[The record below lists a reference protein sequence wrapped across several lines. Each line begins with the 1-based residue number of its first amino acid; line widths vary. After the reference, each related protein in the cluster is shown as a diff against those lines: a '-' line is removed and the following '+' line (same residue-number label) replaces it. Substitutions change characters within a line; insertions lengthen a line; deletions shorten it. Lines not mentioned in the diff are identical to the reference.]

1 VAVALVSVSALAYEV
16 LLTRL
21 LAMVHWHHLVATV
34 ISLAL
39 LGYGVSG
46 TFLTLIG
53 ERIVRLFP
61 LAFVS
66 SALLFSAAMLAA
78 VVFAQAIGLDP
89 QALEWQP
96 QQLLSLAGVYL
107 LLAVPFFAAANC
119 IGLALWR
126 YRAQIPRL
134 YAVDLLGAGIGVMA
148 VVAALRVWYP
158 EDGIYWASGLALSAA
173 VIAAFELAWYR
184 FRIAALAVGGVFATI
199 AWDPLAVNPAAYK
212 DLSRSLLVQGA
223 AIDAQATGV
232 AGVVTVVRND
242 VVPLR
247 SAPGLSLLATRL
259 PAEQR
264 AVFVDG
270 DAVGAL
276 TRRSAETGHW
286 ADLTSALPYA
296 LLERPKVL
304 VLNAGTGQ
312 GVMQALQLGAAAVT
326 ALDGNAALVDLLCQH
341 YRDYTRDLCG
351 DPAVHVEVAES
362 RAYLQAHPERYDL
375 IQLSAPA
382 DITGLNS
389 QLLSY
394 QLTEEA
400 FVSYLDH
407 LTPNGLLTLAVP
419 TRLPPRLTLR
429 LVATARQALAAAGVA
444 QPERHIAV
452 IRGWQRAELLVA
464 PQPLSAARSNA
475 VRVFART
482 RAFDLVW
489 LPGIEPAEVN
499 RYQRLAKPF
508 FYQGVAAILTV
519 DQAPTLL
526 FGVRVGPVDDD
537 GAYPFRF
544 TTWRDLLRRVL
555 WGGPRGSA
563 DRLDA
568 GFAMSVATL
577 AQAVLFSFLLIL
589 APLALRRPRSG
600 TEVKVWRWRT
610 GAYFGLVGLAFL
622 LIEVAWIHKLQRF
635 LGHPVYATAVVLAAF
650 LLFAGLG
657 SRYSQRWP
665 VGETARR
672 LPRVSGW
679 IVALGLLYL
688 LGFADL
694 LDALAAQPIAV
705 RMGVAFTGLAPLA
718 FGMGM
723 PFPLGLQLVAARAP
737 DLVPWAWGVNG
748 CASVMSAVAAPL
760 LAMEIGYSGVLL
772 TGLAAYLGVSWIMPR
787 RQ

>member
-1 VAVALVSVSALAYEV
+1 MAVALVSASALAYEV

-21 LAMVHWHHLVATV
+21 LAMVHWHHLVAMV

-53 ERIVRLFP
+53 ERIVRMFP

-66 SALLFSAAMLAA
+66 NALLFSAAMLAA
-78 VVFAQAIGLDP
+78 VVSAQAVGLDP

-96 QQLLSLAGVYL
+96 QQLLGLAGVYL

-134 YAVDLLGAGIGVMA
+134 YGVDLLGAGIGVMA
-148 VVAALRVWYP
+148 VVAVLRVWYP
-158 EDGIYWASGLALSAA
+158 EHGLYGVSALALLAA

-184 FRIAALAVGGVFATI
+184 YRVAALAVGAVFAI
-199 AWDPLAVNPAAYK
+199 MVWDPLAVNPAEYK

-223 AIDAQATGV
+223 AIDARATGV

-242 VVPLR
+242 LIPLR
-247 SAPGLSLLATRL
+247 SAPGLSLLATQL

-270 DAVGAL
+270 DAVGAF
-276 TRRSAETGHW
+276 TRRSADAGHW
-286 ADLTSALPYA
+286 RDLTSALPYQ
-296 LLERPKVL
+296 LLARPKVL
-304 VLNAGTGQ
+304 VVNAGTGQ
-312 GVMQALQLGAAAVT
+312 GVMQALALGAADVT
-326 ALDGNAALVDLLCQH
+326 ALDGNAALVDLLCRR
-341 YRDYTRDLCG
+341 YRDFNQGLCD
-351 DPAVHVEVAES
+351 DPAVHFEVAES
-362 RAYLQAHPERYDL
+362 RVYLHAHLGRFDL
-375 IQLSAPA
+375 IRMNVSA

-389 QLLSY
+389 QRLSY
-394 QLTEEA
+394 ELTEEA
-400 FVSYLDH
+400 FVAYLDH
-407 LTPNGLLTLAVP
+407 LTPEGLLAVAIP

-429 LVATARQALAAAGVA
+429 LVATARRALAAAGVE

-475 VRVFART
+475 VRAFARC

-489 LPGIEPAEVN
+489 LPEIDPGEVN
-499 RYQRLAKPF
+499 RYQRLTKPF
-508 FYQGVAAILTV
+508 FYQGAAAILTAN
-519 DQAPTLL
+519 QAPPTLL
-526 FGVRVGPVDDD
+526 FGARVGPMEDDA
-537 GAYPFRF
+537 AYPFRF
-544 TTWRDLLRRVL
+544 STWRGLLHRVIS
-555 WGGPRGSA
+555 GGPRGSA

-568 GFAMSVATL
+568 GFAMSAATL
-577 AQAVLFSFLLIL
+577 AQAVVFSVLLIL
-589 APLALRRPRSG
+589 APLALRRTRSG
-600 TEVKVWRWRT
+600 TDAKPWRT
-610 GAYFGLVGLAFL
+610 AAYFGLVGLAFL
-622 LIEVAWIHKLQRF
+622 LIEIAWIHKLQRF

-657 SRYSQRWP
+657 SLYSQRWSA
-665 VGETARR
+665 GEAPRR
-672 LPRVSGW
+672 VPRITGW

-705 RMGVAFTGLAPLA
+705 RMGVAFMGLAPLA
-718 FGMGM
+718 FSMGM

-737 DLVPWAWGVNG
+737 ALVPWAWGVNG
-748 CASVMSAVAAPL
+748 CASVVSAVAAPL

-772 TGLAAYLGVSWIMPR
+772 TGLAAYLGLSWVIPR
-787 RQ
+787 RR